1 MNELLMLFALSLYIT
16 SNLVVIV
23 GWFIMRLSPD
33 GEAKQIYSFTVK
45 LYTFLT
51 VLIIMCILFKVIL

>member
-33 GEAKQIYSFTVK
+33 SEAKQIYSFIIK
-45 LYTFLT
+45 LYAFLT
-51 VLIIMCILFKVIL
+51 VLMIICILFKVIA